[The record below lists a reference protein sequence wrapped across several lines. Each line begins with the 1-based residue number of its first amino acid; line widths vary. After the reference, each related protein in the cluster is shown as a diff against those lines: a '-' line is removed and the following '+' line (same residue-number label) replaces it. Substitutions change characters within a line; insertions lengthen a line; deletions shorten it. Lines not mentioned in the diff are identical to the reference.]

1 MTDEGVVLVD
11 DQELA
16 PEPPPKGPRIWL
28 RDNLF
33 STPAS
38 GVMTVIS
45 IVIVLFA
52 YRGLLNF
59 VFDPL
64 RRWDAVTFNMKLL
77 MVQAYPGDEM
87 WRVWLSVGIVFGLL
101 AASLAMWRLGGM
113 AEPRRIG
120 AVLMGVGGAV
130 ILGGLLGPFNSTDV
144 VPPNAPA
151 WISEG
156 RIWWFIVGAVLM
168 VIGYALRAAT
178 GERAKE
184 SIIPIMG
191 LVGVLIVLGLAV
203 IWVVDVPV
211 PAKIVDGQ
219 AITDGAEAAGVRAPQ
234 VKVFRP
240 VAESTTIPWTLI
252 AVVSVIVYVFF
263 RLVGGASS
271 AADAAI
277 KRTLTVLWV
286 LAFPVLVLILLR
298 KPEWDWAEGATV
310 HGLGFLVMGAI
321 GSLLLWWMARPGTGE
336 VGRVVAGFLLLLAF
350 ASLFIPMPF
359 VWRFMLLALAL
370 FALAAPSFGGDG
382 SRGLIV
388 AWLITVFLVA
398 FFVFTM
404 DTDSGIDVPGSFFL
418 GGLSLTIVLAFTSIV
433 LSFPLGVILA
443 LGRTSTMPIFRLLC
457 TAYIELVRG
466 VPLITWLLVAFLM
479 LPVALPEG
487 IEIGGVLRAIG
498 AMTFFSAA
506 YLAENVR
513 GGLQSIPAGQKE
525 ASRALGMSTIQMI
538 VFITLPQALRAV
550 IPALVGQVIALFKDT
565 SLVTI
570 VGLFDFL
577 HIARQI
583 IPAQSQP
590 FSFLGSIKET
600 LIFAAVVYWLFTF
613 TFSRISLR
621 LEKRL
626 GVGER

>member
-1 MTDEGVVLVD
+1 MTDDGVVLVD

-130 ILGGLLGPFNSTDV
+130 IIGGLLGPFNSTDV

-168 VIGYALRAAT
+168 AIGYGLRTFT

-191 LVGVLIVLGLAV
+191 LVGVLIVIGLAV

-252 AVVSVIVYVFF
+252 AIVSVIIYVFF
-263 RLVGGASS
+263 RLIGGASS
-271 AADAAI
+271 TVDAAI

-298 KPEWDWAEGATV
+298 KPEWDWGEGASV
-310 HGLGFLVMGAI
+310 HGLGFLVMGAV

-382 SRGLIV
+382 SRGLII

-404 DTDSGIDVPGSFFL
+404 DTNSGIDVPGSFFL

-600 LIFAAVVYWLFTF
+600 LIFAAVVYWIFTF

>member
-1 MTDEGVVLVD
+1 MTDAMTAPDL
-11 DQELA
+11 ELA
-16 PEPPPKGPRIWL
+16 PEPPPKGVRIWL

-38 GVMTVIS
+38 GVMTVVS
-45 IVIVLFA
+45 IVVVLAAF
-52 YRGLLNF
+52 RGLLNF

-77 MVQAYPGDEM
+77 MVQAYPNGDI
-87 WRVWLSVGIVFGLL
+87 WRVWLAVGIVVALL
-101 AASLAMWRLGGM
+101 AATLAVWRVGGM
-113 AEPRRIG
+113 AEPRRVGQIIMSVG
-120 AVLMGVGGAV
+120 AA
-130 ILGGLLGPFNSTDV
+130 IALGGLMILGSGINLPSLVTVENLS
-144 VPPNAPA
+144 
-151 WISEG
+151 
-156 RIWWFIVGAVLM
+156 
-168 VIGYALRAAT
+168 LRAGGFWTLAGVVLLVLGYLLRSAT

-184 SIIPIMG
+184 QVIPIMG
-191 LVGVLIVLGLAV
+191 VIGVLVVALIAL
-203 IWVVDVPV
+203 IWVIEVPV
-211 PAKIVDGQ
+211 PAKIIDGQ
-219 AITDGAEAAGVRAPQ
+219 VVTDGAEAAGVRGEQ
-234 VKVFRP
+234 VKVLRP
-240 VAESTTIPWTLI
+240 VAGTTALPWTII
-252 AVVSVIVYVFF
+252 ALVGIIVYATF
-263 RLVGGASS
+263 RYIGRLSRS
-271 AADAAI
+271 AAT
-277 KRTLTVLWV
+277 KRTLTALW
-286 LAFPVLVLILLR
+286 LMSFPVLVLILLR
-298 KPEWDWAEGATV
+298 NPQWDWDAAVSTY
-310 HGLGFLVMGAI
+310 LPGFIVFAII
-321 GSLLLWWMARPGTGE
+321 GSAVLWFVTKPGVGE
-336 VGRVVAGFLLLLAF
+336 IARVVGALVLIMAF
-350 ASLFIPMPF
+350 ASFLIPMPF
-359 VWRFMLLALAL
+359 VFRFLLLALAL
-370 FALAAPSFGGDG
+370 FALAGPTFGGEG
-382 SRGLIV
+382 WRGLAG
-388 AWLITVFLVA
+388 AWVLTAFLIS
-398 FFVFTM
+398 FFVFVTN
-404 DTDSGIDVPGSFFL
+404 TDSGIDVPGSFFL

-443 LGRTSTMPIFRLLC
+443 LGRTSTMPIFRLLS

-479 LPVALPEG
+479 LPVALPQG
-487 IEIGGVLRAIG
+487 IELGGVLRAIG

-513 GGLQSIPAGQKE
+513 GGLQSISTGQRE
-525 ASRALGMSTIQMI
+525 ASRALGMSTVQMI

-577 HIARQI
+577 HIARAV

-600 LIFAAVVYWLFTF
+600 LIFAAVVYWIFTF

>member
-1 MTDEGVVLVD
+1 MADAVVLPD
-11 DQELA
+11 DLELA
-16 PEPPPKGPRIWL
+16 PEPPPKGATIWL
-28 RDNLF
+28 RDNMF

-38 GVMTVIS
+38 AFMSVVS
-45 IVIVLFA
+45 IVVVLLA
-52 YRGLLNF
+52 YRGLLAF
-59 VFDPL
+59 IFDPL

-77 MVQAYPGDEM
+77 MVQAYPRDDM
-87 WRVWLSVGIVFGLL
+87 WRVWLTLGIVFALM
-101 AASLAMWRLGGM
+101 AASFAIWRIGSKT
-113 AEPRRIG
+113 EPRVVG
-120 AVLMGVGGAV
+120 QALMAVGVA
-130 ILGGLLGPFNSTDV
+130 IFIGGLLGPFNGEGPT
-144 VPPNAPA
+144 PEEAGG
-151 WISEG
+151 WISTG
-156 RIWWFIVGAVLM
+156 RIWWLAVGAILLLA
-168 VIGYALRAAT
+168 GYGVRKLA
-178 GERAKE
+178 GDKVKE
-184 SIIPIMG
+184 ELIPIMG
-191 LVGVLIVLGLAV
+191 IVGVLIVLGLIV
-203 IWVVDVPV
+203 IWTLNVPV
-211 PAKIVDGQ
+211 PAKLVDGM
-219 AITDGAEAAGVRAPQ
+219 AITDGAEAAGIRAPQ
-234 VKVFRP
+234 VKVWRP
-240 VAESTTIPWTLI
+240 IAESTTLPWTII
-252 AVVSVIVYVFF
+252 ALVAMITYGFF
-263 RLVGGASS
+263 RFIAGKGA
-271 AADAAI
+271 DGAI
-277 KRTLTVLWV
+277 KKTLTVLWL
-286 LAFPVLVLILLR
+286 LAFPVLVLVLLR
-298 KPEWDWAEGATV
+298 DPQWDWAEGAQV
-310 HGLGFLVMGAI
+310 HLTGFLVFAAVGT
-321 GSLLLWWMARPGTGE
+321 LVLWWSGRPNVGE
-336 VGRVVAGFLLLLAF
+336 VGRVLAAFLLVLAF

-359 VWRFMLLALAL
+359 VWRIMLFALAV

-382 SRGLIV
+382 SKGIIS
-388 AWLITVFLVA
+388 AWLITVGIVGFT
-398 FFVFTM
+398 VFTV
-404 DTDSGIDVPGSFFL
+404 DTVSGIDVPGSFFL

-487 IEIGGVLRAIG
+487 IELGSVLRAIG

-513 GGLQSIPAGQKE
+513 GGLQSIPGGQRE
-525 ASRALGMSTIQMI
+525 ASEALGMSTIQTI

-600 LIFAAVVYWLFTF
+600 LIFAAVVYWIFTF

-621 LEKRL
+621 LEKKL

>member
-1 MTDEGVVLVD
+1 
-11 DQELA
+11 
-16 PEPPPKGPRIWL
+16 
-28 RDNLF
+28 
-33 STPAS
+33 
-38 GVMTVIS
+38 
-45 IVIVLFA
+45 
-52 YRGLLNF
+52 
-59 VFDPL
+59 
-64 RRWDAVTFNMKLL
+64 MKLL

-87 WRVWLSVGIVFGLL
+87 WRMWLSVGIVFGLL

-113 AEPRRIG
+113 AEPRRVG
-120 AVLMGVGGAV
+120 AAVMTVGAIV
-130 ILGGLLGPFNSTDV
+130 VLGGVLGPFTASEV
-144 VPPNAPA
+144 VEPNAPG

-156 RIWWFIVGAVLM
+156 RIWWFIVGAVLLA
-168 VIGYALRAAT
+168 IGYALRAFT
-178 GERAKE
+178 GERAKQP
-184 SIIPIMG
+184 IIPIMG
-191 LVGVLIVLGLAV
+191 IVGILIILGLAF
-203 IWVVDVPV
+203 IWAVDVPV
-211 PAKIVDGQ
+211 PAKIIDGEVVTDGQ
-219 AITDGAEAAGVRAPQ
+219 IAGGVRAPQ

-240 VAESTTIPWTLI
+240 VAESTTIPWTIIAIVSAIVYGAFRLI
-252 AVVSVIVYVFF
+252 A
-263 RLVGGASS
+263 GGSGS
-271 AADAAI
+271 AQTAI
-277 KRTLTVLWV
+277 KRTLMVLWL
-286 LAFPVLVLILLR
+286 LAFPVLVLVLLR
-298 KPEWDWAEGATV
+298 KPEWDWGEGGSV
-310 HGLGFLVMGAI
+310 YGLGFIVFAVV
-321 GSLLLWWMARPGTGE
+321 GSALLWWMARPGTGE
-336 VGRVVAGFLLLLAF
+336 VGRVVAAFILLLAF

-359 VWRFMLLALAL
+359 IWRLMMLALAL

-382 SRGLIV
+382 SRGFIG
-388 AWLITVFLVA
+388 AWLVTVAVLA
-398 FFVFTM
+398 FFAFTM
-404 DTDSGIDVPGSFFL
+404 NTDSGIQVPGSFFL
-418 GGLSLTIVLAFTSIV
+418 GGLSLTIVLAFTAIV

-487 IEIGGVLRAIG
+487 IELGGVLRAIG

-570 VGLFDFL
+570 VGLFDLL

-600 LIFAAVVYWLFTF
+600 LIFAAIIYWIFTF